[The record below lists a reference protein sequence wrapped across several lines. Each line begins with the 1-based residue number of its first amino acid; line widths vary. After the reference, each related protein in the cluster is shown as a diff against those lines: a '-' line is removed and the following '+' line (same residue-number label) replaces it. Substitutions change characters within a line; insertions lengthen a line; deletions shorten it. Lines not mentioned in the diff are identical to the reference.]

1 MTAGSPLAPLRGV
14 PVTVVGGWLG
24 AGKTTLINGWLRQA
38 PRPDWAVLVNDLG
51 ALAIDADR
59 LRFHQGRV
67 LELSGGCLCCSL
79 RDGLGEA
86 LLALA
91 RLPRPP
97 GHVVI
102 ETSGVAVP
110 ERIAAQVALQGLRL
124 ERLLLVVDLERIET
138 LWHDPWVG
146 EVVRRQFQGVDWL
159 QLSKVDRLDA
169 ATATRRQH
177 WLRDRLDEMARDAGP
192 AMASEPRLARADHWR
207 QDRPLRRQDLRRWAE
222 GLGPEVWRVKGEVW
236 LQEHPE
242 GPVRLDGWGGERSLA
257 GASAGGGAGREGALG
272 PRLELAEEASGPWSS
287 SLGPRGR
294 MVVISRA
301 GAEAPRWPVLLE
313 RS

>member
-1 MTAGSPLAPLRGV
+1 MTATSPLAPLRGV

-24 AGKTTLINGWLRQA
+24 SGKTTLINGWLRQA

-59 LRFHQGRV
+59 LRPHQGRV
-67 LELSGGCLCCSL
+67 LELSGGCVCCSL

-97 GHVVI
+97 AHLVI
-102 ETSGVAVP
+102 ETSGVALP
-110 ERIAAQVALQGLRL
+110 ERIAAQVALHGLRL

-138 LWHDPWVG
+138 LWHDRWVG

-159 QLSKVDRLDA
+159 QLSKVDRLDGD
-169 ATATRRQH
+169 TATRRRE
-177 WLRDRLDEMARDAGP
+177 WLRRQLEGMSPTVGP
-192 AMASEPRLARADHWR
+192 AMAAETQLARADHWL
-207 QDRPLRRQDLRRWAE
+207 QDRPLRREDLRRWAE

-236 LQEHPE
+236 LREHPE
-242 GPVRLDGWGGERSLA
+242 GPVRLDGWGGDRQRA
-257 GASAGGGAGREGALG
+257 DDNAGGDSAWG
-272 PRLELAEEASGPWSS
+272 PRVELAERATGPWPSS
-287 SLGPRGR
+287 RGPGGR
-294 MVVISRA
+294 LVVISRA
-301 GAEAPRWPVLLE
+301 GAEAPRWPLHLE

>member
-1 MTAGSPLAPLRGV
+1 VTDEAPLGPLRGV
-14 PVTVVGGWLG
+14 PVTVVGGYLG
-24 AGKTTLINGWLRQA
+24 SGKTTLINGWLRHA

-59 LRFHQGRV
+59 LRGHHGRV

-102 ETSGVAVP
+102 ETSGMAIP
-110 ERIAAQVALQGLRL
+110 ERIAAQVPLHGLRL
-124 ERLLLVVDLERIET
+124 ERLLLVVDVERIET

-146 EVVRRQFQGVDWL
+146 DLVQRQFQGVDWL

-169 ATATRRQH
+169 VTAEHRRQWLLHAVAQHPGGSPPAMQDNPGLARCDH
-177 WLRDRLDEMARDAGP
+177 WLQEQP
-192 AMASEPRLARADHWR
+192 LAREELLH
-207 QDRPLRRQDLRRWAE
+207 WAE
-222 GLGPEVWRVKGEVW
+222 RLSPEVLRLKGEVW
-236 LQEHPE
+236 LKEHPE
-242 GPVRLDGWGGERSLA
+242 GPVRLDGGGSWFDLA
-257 GASAGGGAGREGALG
+257 GA
-272 PRLELAEEASGPWSS
+272 PVGPWPS
-287 SLGPRGR
+287 SLRRQGR
-294 MVVISRA
+294 LVVISRT
-301 GAEAPRWPVLLE
+301 GAVAPRWPTPQGL
-313 RS
+313 